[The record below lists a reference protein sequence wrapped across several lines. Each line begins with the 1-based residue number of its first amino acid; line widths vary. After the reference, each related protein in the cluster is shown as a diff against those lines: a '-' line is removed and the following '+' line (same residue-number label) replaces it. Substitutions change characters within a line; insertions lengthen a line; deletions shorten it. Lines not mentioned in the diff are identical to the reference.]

1 MVTSYESQLEAMRA
15 DLKEAYVTIEAEQ
28 LRRQQLEE
36 DLRRLFLKNM
46 TAMNFEALSLFQ
58 NSHNMVESVH
68 TKPIRSSVPAA
79 TPPRPVRRDLAPSPA
94 VTRSGRE
101 KVPHHNGN
109 HAATH
114 SPPRSATNGLTEEEA
129 LMQEHLDAQMRQA
142 ALRSPAVFA
151 PPAHARSPY
160 AEQQYAEQ
168 PFAQTNGTSVLRE
181 SYEPRPPLRS
191 AGSSNSMDEFL
202 TSGGYTSQLSDAY
215 RGAVSSTSRLAH
227 NVHATPTS
235 SHALPPPPRSAF
247 PAYGTPDSAPG
258 PAQRSLPSKP
268 LCMQRLPGSGRSTV
282 AMATAQPAHP
292 RPRERRHSTE
302 ITGMTGIGF
311 LG

>member
-101 KVPHHNGN
+101 KAPHHSAGNG
-109 HAATH
+109 AAA
-114 SPPRSATNGLTEEEA
+114 SPPRSAANGLTEEEA
-129 LMQEHLDAQMRQA
+129 LMQQHLDAQMRQA

-151 PPAHARSPY
+151 PPAQARSPY
-160 AEQQYAEQ
+160 AAEQYAEQ
-168 PFAQTNGTSVLRE
+168 SFAPMNGSVLRE
-181 SYEPRPPLRS
+181 SHEPRPPLRS

-227 NVHATPTS
+227 NVHSTPS
-235 SHALPPPPRSAF
+235 SAAHALPAPPRSAS
-247 PAYGTPDSAPG
+247 PSYGTPESVPG
-258 PAQRSLPSKP
+258 PTRRSPSQQQPSHAVSGGPRKGAGHSSSN
-268 LCMQRLPGSGRSTV
+268 GST
-282 AMATAQPAHP
+282 PASARKKAFH
-292 RPRERRHSTE
+292 
-302 ITGMTGIGF
+302 
-311 LG
+311 